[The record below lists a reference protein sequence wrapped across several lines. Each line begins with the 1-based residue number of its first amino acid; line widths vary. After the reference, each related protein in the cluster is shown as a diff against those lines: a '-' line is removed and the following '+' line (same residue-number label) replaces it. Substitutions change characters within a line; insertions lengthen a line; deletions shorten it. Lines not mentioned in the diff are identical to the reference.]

1 MKKTLWINAG
11 EISGDLQGGA
21 LLSALRDIAP
31 KDSLRVVGMGGDH
44 LARAGQENLLRVEE
58 LSVMGIVE
66 VITSLPRVFGLL
78 RRIRRE
84 MERIRPDAVLL
95 IDAPEF
101 NFRVANIAHRLG
113 IPVYYFIPPKV
124 WAWRTGRVKF
134 LQKRIRRI
142 FSILPFEVDFYRR
155 HGMEVTYVGNPLVD
169 LVDYKSIRDV
179 LPSPRRIG
187 LMPGSRR
194 KEVESLLPA
203 FSGAAHI
210 LIKKFPELEFHCIR
224 SSNFSEAYLRSLWN
238 SDIPL
243 IMHDG
248 EDRYRLM
255 RSFHCIMAASGT
267 ATLETGLAGVPTLV
281 AYKVSPLSYW
291 IALHVLNVKWI
302 SLTNLI
308 MNRTVFP
315 EHIEKDADPEPL
327 AKRMEDWLSHPD
339 KLDDIVRDLEEL
351 RKRCGE
357 PGSAQRTANALMLE
371 LFPPLAER
379 EEAALHH
386 AGA

>member
-21 LLSALRDIAP
+21 LLSALRDVAP
-31 KDSLRVVGMGGDH
+31 KDSLRVVGMGGEN

-66 VITSLPRVFGLL
+66 VLASLPRAFKLL

-84 MERIRPDAVLL
+84 MERVRPDAVLL

-101 NFRVANIAHRLG
+101 NFRVAKIAHGMG

-134 LQKRIRRI
+134 LREHVRRI
-142 FSILPFEVDFYRR
+142 FSILPFEVDFYRQ
-155 HGMEVTYVGNPLVD
+155 HGMDVTYVGNPLVD
-169 LVDYKSIRDV
+169 LVDYENIRDV
-179 LPSPRRIG
+179 TPSPRRIG

-203 FSGAAHI
+203 FARAARI
-210 LIKKFPELEFHCIR
+210 LLRKFPGLEFHCIR
-224 SSNFSEAYLRSLWN
+224 SSNFSEEYLRSLWDC
-238 SDIPL
+238 DIPL
-243 IMHDG
+243 TMHDG
-248 EDRYRLM
+248 QDRYRLM
-255 RSFHCIMAASGT
+255 RSFYCVMAASGT

-291 IALHVLNVKWI
+291 IGLHMLKVKWI

-315 EHIEKDADPEPL
+315 EHIEKNADPEPL
-327 AKRMEDWLSHPD
+327 ARRMEDWLSHPE
-339 KLDDIVRDLEEL
+339 KLNDIIADLKEL
-351 RKRCGE
+351 RERCGA
-357 PGSAQRTANALMLE
+357 PGSARRAAAALCLE
-371 LFPPLAER
+371 LFPSLAER
-379 EEAALHH
+379 EEERR
-386 AGA
+386 G

>member
-1 MKKTLWINAG
+1 MKTLWINAG

-21 LLSALRDIAP
+21 LLSALRDITP
-31 KDSLRVVGMGGDH
+31 EGDLRVVGMGGDN

-66 VITSLPRVFGLL
+66 VVTSLPRIFGLL

-84 MERIRPDAVLL
+84 MTRVRPDAVLL

-101 NFRVANIAHRLG
+101 NFRVAKIAHALG

-134 LQKRIRRI
+134 LKEHVRRI
-142 FSILPFEVDFYRR
+142 FSILPFEVDFYRA
-155 HGMEVTYVGNPLVD
+155 HGMDVTYVGNPLVD
-169 LVDYKSIRDV
+169 LVDYEGIRDV
-179 LPSPRRIG
+179 APVPHRIG

-194 KEVESLLPA
+194 KEVDSLMPAFAGAASLLVQ
-203 FSGAAHI
+203 
-210 LIKKFPELEFHCIR
+210 KFPDLEFHCVR
-224 SSNFSEAYLRSLWN
+224 SSNFSEEYLRSLWN
-238 SDIPL
+238 SDAPL
-243 IMHDG
+243 VMHDG
-248 EDRYRLM
+248 GDRYRLM
-255 RSFHCIMAASGT
+255 RTFQCIMAASGT

-281 AYKVSPLSYW
+281 AYKVSPLSYQ
-291 IALHVLNVKWI
+291 IALRVIKVKWI

-315 EHIEKDADPEPL
+315 EHIEKDADPAPM
-327 AKRMEDWLSHPD
+327 ARRVEDWLNHPQ
-339 KLDDIVRDLEEL
+339 KLEEIVRDLEEL
-351 RKRCGE
+351 RARCGSR
-357 PGSAQRTANALMLE
+357 GSALRAAEALSGE

-379 EEAALHH
+379 EEAHRC
-386 AGA
+386 

>member
-1 MKKTLWINAG
+1 MKTLWINAG

-21 LLSALRDIAP
+21 LLSALRDITP
-31 KDSLRVVGMGGDH
+31 EGDLRVVGMGGDN

-66 VITSLPRVFGLL
+66 VITSLPRIFGLL

-84 MERIRPDAVLL
+84 MARVRPDAVLL

-101 NFRVANIAHRLG
+101 NFRVAKIAHALG

-134 LQKRIRRI
+134 LKRHVRRI
-142 FSILPFEVDFYRR
+142 FSILPFEVDFYRA
-155 HGMEVTYVGNPLVD
+155 HGMDVTYVGNPLVD
-169 LVDYKSIRDV
+169 LVDYEGIRDV
-179 LPSPRRIG
+179 APVPHRIG

-194 KEVESLLPA
+194 KEVDSLMPA
-203 FSGAAHI
+203 FAGAAD
-210 LIKKFPELEFHCIR
+210 LLVKTFPDLEFHCVR
-224 SSNFSEAYLRSLWN
+224 ASNFSDEYLRSLWN
-238 SDIPL
+238 VDAPL
-243 IMHDG
+243 VMHDG
-248 EDRYRLM
+248 SDRYRLM
-255 RSFHCIMAASGT
+255 RTFQCIMAASGT

-281 AYKVSPLSYW
+281 AYKVSPLSYQ
-291 IALHVLNVKWI
+291 IALRVIKVKWI

-315 EHIEKDADPEPL
+315 EHIEKKADPAPM
-327 AKRMEDWLSHPD
+327 ARRVEDWLTHPQ
-339 KLDDIVRDLEEL
+339 KLEEIIRDLDEL
-351 RKRCGE
+351 RERCGSR
-357 PGSAQRTANALMLE
+357 GSALRAAEALAGE

-379 EEAALHH
+379 EDACRC
-386 AGA
+386 

>member
-1 MKKTLWINAG
+1 MKTLWINAG

-21 LLSALRDIAP
+21 LLSALRDIVP
-31 KDSLRVVGMGGDH
+31 ENQLRVTGMGGDN

-66 VITSLPRVFGLL
+66 VLTSLPRIFGLL

-84 MERIRPDAVLL
+84 MERVRPDAVLL

-101 NFRVANIAHRLG
+101 NFRVAGIAHSLG

-134 LQKRIRRI
+134 LKRHIRRI
-142 FSILPFEVDFYRR
+142 FSILPFEVDFYRE
-155 HGMEVTYVGNPLVD
+155 HGVDVTYVGNPLVD
-169 LVDYKSIRDV
+169 LVNYEGIRDV
-179 LPSPRRIG
+179 APVPHRIG

-194 KEVESLLPA
+194 KEVESLLPSFA
-203 FSGAAHI
+203 GTARR
-210 LIKKFPELEFHCIR
+210 LVGRFPDLEFHCIR
-224 SSNFSEAYLRSLWN
+224 SSNFSEDYLRSLWN
-238 SDIPL
+238 CDIPL

-248 EDRYRLM
+248 HDRYRLM
-255 RSFHCIMAASGT
+255 RTFQCIMAASGT

-291 IALHVLNVKWI
+291 IALHVLKVKWI

-308 MNRTVFP
+308 MNRGVFP

-327 AKRMEDWLSHPD
+327 AARMEEWLSHPEL
-339 KLDDIVRDLEEL
+339 LDAMTRDLDEL
-351 RKRCGE
+351 RERCGA
-357 PGSAQRTANALMLE
+357 PGSAKRAAEALWRE
-371 LFPPLAER
+371 LA
-379 EEAALHH
+379 
-386 AGA
+386 